1 MTVPYSGGRSRSAA
15 VTSRDSRTLDQRQAA
30 CAQMLMQ
37 DAIEAA
43 AGGREGLAAAKQMLT
58 QTIQG
63 GPQSMSVTADRV
75 AMGVGIGISAAVG
88 IAGIVVTGGLAIPLL
103 IGLGAGAYALKT
115 LIKEIGYD
123 LGRQN
128 RNWLQ
133 NFPSSFEASSRE
145 QASFLT
151 CEAGDAMR
159 RAVDHY
165 RMMKNSIIPDLQK
178 YENVNEYQTCEDAI
192 NHVKAVARFVHH
204 GDKVR
209 NYILPCIDTNL
220 FFLKQYKKMNE
231 TWKTYEPGFRRG
243 LEMWFM
249 EHPSGACSANASDL
263 CYAPRTPTGAL
274 PMRPKDR
281 SKSAW
286 TLPLGA
292 PAPES
297 GAIDIDKLIEAME
310 KGRLAIVGGMH
321 VLSDNGTSYNS
332 QAERGTITRVRAGS
346 PSEAHMAHKRALEM
360 IDAVWKQ
367 VDRPNYFNRTTRR
380 MGHWYTRNNKTEKL
394 GAVVSTI
401 TDVGSLFMPFL
412 GGATE
417 ISAYAKDAIKG
428 GVAAGTAALGLGMGA
443 LQAEGR
449 PLMSTALLN
458 QTYIMDKAKEDVR
471 GTGAA
476 VAKLMPDLLKSF
488 STAAEAVKALQTAGS
503 VNITS
508 CKKAFG
514 LSAQVAELIHEMN
527 KVGLNLMACI
537 GLTDYIAAAV
547 VEWAEAENAIWL
559 SMETEVKAWIATG
572 DHATCRNGNTVC
584 YGSKHHQQ
592 GGGLFSR
599 SAVTWHELSTSTPH
613 KALT

>member
-1 MTVPYSGGRSRSAA
+1 
-15 VTSRDSRTLDQRQAA
+15 
-30 CAQMLMQ
+30 MLMT

-43 AGGREGLAAAKQMLT
+43 AGGREGLALAKQMLT
-58 QTIQG
+58 QAVTG
-63 GPQSMSVTADRV
+63 GPKSFSTTADRA
-75 AMGVGIGISAAVG
+75 AMGVGIGVAVAVG
-88 IAGIVVTGGLAIPLL
+88 IAGMIVTGGLALPVL
-103 IGLGAGAYALKT
+103 IGVGAGAYALKT

-133 NFPSSFEASSRE
+133 NFPGASEAQSRE

-165 RMMKNSIIPDLQK
+165 RMMKSTIIPDLAK
-178 YENVNEYQTCEDAI
+178 YENVNEYQTCEDAV
-192 NHVKAVARFVHH
+192 NHVKSVARFIHH

-209 NYILPCIDTNL
+209 NYVLPCVDACL
-220 FFLKQYKKMNE
+220 FFLKQYDEMNKS
-231 TWKTYEPGFRRG
+231 WMNFEPGFRRG

-249 EHPSGACSANASDL
+249 EHPAGACSASEGDL

-281 SKSAW
+281 GKAGW
-286 TLPLGA
+286 TLPIGA
-292 PAPES
+292 PAPEP
-297 GAIDIDKLIEAME
+297 GAVEISKLIEAME
-310 KGRLAIVGGMH
+310 QGRQTIINGMH
-321 VLSDNGTSYNS
+321 TLSDSAGSYNS
-332 QAERGTITRVRAGS
+332 HSERGTVTRVRAGS
-346 PSEAHMAHKRALEM
+346 PSDTHMAHKRALDM

-380 MGHWYTRNNKTEKL
+380 IGHWYTRNNKTEKL

-412 GGATE
+412 GEATM
-417 ISAYAKDAIKG
+417 ISAYAKDAIKA
-428 GVAAGTAALGLGMGA
+428 GVAGGTAALNAGMGA
-443 LQAEGR
+443 LQSEGR
-449 PLMSTALLN
+449 PPMSTNLLN
-458 QTYIMDKAKEDVR
+458 HTYVMDKAKTDVR

-476 VAKLMPDLLKSF
+476 VAKLMPELLKHF
-488 STAAEAVKALQTAGS
+488 SVAAEAIQALQAHGS
-503 VNITS
+503 VNIDS

-514 LSAQVAELIHEMN
+514 LSAQAAEVIHEMN
-527 KVGLNLMACI
+527 KVSLYLMPCI
-537 GLTDYIAAAV
+537 GMTDYIAAAV
-547 VEWAEAENAIWL
+547 VEWEAVENAIWL
-559 SMETEVKAWIATG
+559 SMENEVKSWVATG

-592 GGGLFSR
+592 GGGVFSR
-599 SAVTWHELSTSTPH
+599 TAVTWHELSTSTPH
-613 KALT
+613 KTLT